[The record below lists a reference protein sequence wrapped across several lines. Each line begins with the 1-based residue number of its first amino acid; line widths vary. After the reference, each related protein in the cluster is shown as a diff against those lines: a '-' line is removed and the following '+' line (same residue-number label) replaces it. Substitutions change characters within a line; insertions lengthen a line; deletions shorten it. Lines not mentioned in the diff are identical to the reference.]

1 MVITKFFSKFLLEI
15 LLKKFHCLHVL
26 VWSKTFFEC
35 LLWSRGSNTWSS
47 SHKAASSPFRRVH
60 TLSDSPPCQ
69 RLWDK
74 EESNSDVDDRREK
87 GRGRGPIGA
96 AAHKTLCSWPWEG
109 TWTNT
114 LGLRFIRV
122 IPFLDLW
129 PSFRSQSLWR
139 HLCLTSRQR
148 LDPLRASES
157 FTVFTSPLWL
167 DLRKDTNQMYVCV

>member
-1 MVITKFFSKFLLEI
+1 MGKLWQFFKISVGDF
-15 LLKKFHCLHVL
+15 LKKFHCLHVL

-35 LLWSRGSNTWSS
+35 LLWSRASSTWSS

-74 EESNSDVDDRREK
+74 GESNSDVDDRREK

-96 AAHKTLCSWPWEG
+96 AAHKTPSSWPWEG

-114 LGLRFIRV
+114 LGLRFIGV

-139 HLCLTSRQR
+139 HLCLTSRDSSAWRSSQR
-148 LDPLRASES
+148 LDPRRASES
-157 FTVFTSPLWL
+157 FTVEAPFVAWSEK
-167 DLRKDTNQMYVCV
+167 RH